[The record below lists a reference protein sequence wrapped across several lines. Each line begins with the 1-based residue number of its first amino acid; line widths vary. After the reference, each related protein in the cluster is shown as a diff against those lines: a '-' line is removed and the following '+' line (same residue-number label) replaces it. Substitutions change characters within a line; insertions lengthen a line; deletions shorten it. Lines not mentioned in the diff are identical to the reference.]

1 MQPAKTRGY
10 ATCMVFGEGGRFV
23 RDVGA
28 RFRSQDFK
36 ILLVYE
42 PIRLQN
48 RRRNCDLRAC
58 ETFGDVRSQRK
69 LPFMKQQLVRSQIA
83 QERTRAAENAE
94 VRGRSEE
101 AEQGFW
107 RGGARRTPAERGRQ
121 FEWFWYGGPRVHQHQ
136 TFSDNP
142 LQHPQVDLGLQC
154 CLRRVGGMRCRRFQR
169 RLSVRAAWNGGR
181 LVCWHHLSRRTSTHS
196 RALPA
201 GGARAHAC
209 AQLSRHEST
218 SCT

>member
-94 VRGRSEE
+94 LRRRNEE
-101 AEQGFW
+101 AEEQEF
-107 RGGARRTPAERGRQ
+107 GRD
-121 FEWFWYGGPRVHQHQ
+121 EEDTSGEGKA
-136 TFSDNP
+136 
-142 LQHPQVDLGLQC
+142 
-154 CLRRVGGMRCRRFQR
+154 
-169 RLSVRAAWNGGR
+169 VRIF
-181 LVCWHHLSRRTSTHS
+181 LVW
-196 RALPA
+196 LPP
-201 GGARAHAC
+201 G
-209 AQLSRHEST
+209 SSI
-218 SCT
+218 